1 MDLKQGRKFELGDL
15 VYDKKSPDTK
25 LIIRKYYAGIYYCT
39 FADFPKKKEL
49 ALFERELLIN
59 K

>member
-1 MDLKQGRKFELGDL
+1 MDLQQGSNFEVGDL
-15 VYDKKSPDTK
+15 VYDKKNPETK

-39 FADFPKKKEL
+39 FADFPMKKEL

-59 K
+59 R

>member
-1 MDLKQGRKFELGDL
+1 MIENKTRFKPGDM
-15 VYDKKSPDTK
+15 VYAKVDADVK

-39 FADFPKKKEL
+39 FVDQPDKKEL
-49 ALFERELLIN
+49 ALFEREIV